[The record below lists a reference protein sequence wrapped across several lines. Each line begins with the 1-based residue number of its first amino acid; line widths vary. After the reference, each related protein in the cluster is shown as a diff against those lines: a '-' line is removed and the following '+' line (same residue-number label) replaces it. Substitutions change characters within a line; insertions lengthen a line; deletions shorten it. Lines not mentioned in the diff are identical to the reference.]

1 MGERPVLE
9 RLTPPPGEQATDKLD
24 GAPQGRLRISH
35 KAVAFIG
42 QEDNSHPK
50 STQITVIQMFYLGID
65 VGKKHHVASML
76 GEGVKKP
83 LFKGFSFANTT
94 EGAES
99 LVSKISEFSHDT
111 GEVSIG
117 MEATG
122 HYWLSW

>member
-1 MGERPVLE
+1 
-9 RLTPPPGEQATDKLD
+9 
-24 GAPQGRLRISH
+24 
-35 KAVAFIG
+35 
-42 QEDNSHPK
+42 
-50 STQITVIQMFYLGID
+50 MFYLGID

-99 LVSKISEFSHDT
+99 LSARISEITHDA

-117 MEATG
+117 G
-122 HYWLSW
+122 GVQYFL